1 MKGCSL
7 SSFPLPSV
15 KELLQHL
22 TVGENWFD
30 EMILKMLMHPELKE
44 MTVKFVIRNF
54 LKDV

>member
-22 TVGENWFD
+22 TVCENWFD

-44 MTVKFVIRNF
+44 MMVKFVIRNF